1 MFSLGKPILTT
12 DCTNGLV
19 EGFDRAAPEFVRH
32 KRTDRR
38 RRLYPFKSVSS
49 VKSVVITR
57 LVRGVLVRSSI
68 GSNEKSHGET
78 GFGLVYPSLRILRKP
93 SRSSSCSAL
102 SWRLPTWPFDS
113 IAEVA

>member
-19 EGFDRAAPEFVRH
+19 EGFDRAAQ
-32 KRTDRR
+32 
-38 RRLYPFKSVSS
+38 SS
-49 VKSVVITR
+49 SGTKERIGDAAYTIQICVIGEICG
-57 LVRGVLVRSSI
+57 LFPDGCEGVLVRSSI